1 MLLQDQAIGCWRAK
15 PLTLCDPGRSL
26 NHSGSQF
33 PNLSSEGVVLDQG
46 PLRAPRK
53 SIREAEKMGSRPLTL
68 VPSTLYSFS
77 PFILDSMFLGKIS
90 LKKRVVVFC
99 FVLLSKA
106 TRLKTF
112 KFPFSRNRIAV
123 PGPGGGRLISG
134 SWEGQLTQ
142 P

>member
-1 MLLQDQAIGCWRAK
+1 M
-15 PLTLCDPGRSL
+15 TLCDPGRSL
-26 NHSGSQF
+26 NHSGSHF

-46 PLRAPRK
+46 PLRALRK
-53 SIREAEKMGSRPLTL
+53 SIGEAEKMGSRPLTL

-106 TRLKTF
+106 TGLKTF
-112 KFPFSRNRIAV
+112 KFPFRRKQHRIAV
-123 PGPGGGRLISG
+123 PGPGGGRLVSG